1 MIQAG
6 GLIDSTICVQ
16 FGLATMTAAAMGQVV
31 SDVRYVLLLYVI
43 YIVLFFLF
51 FFLNSRG
58 IGSSHMVWFH
68 VVLVHSGVLFGGAL
82 EGFLTRMGIAPVSNL
97 TLAQRSLRICQRTR
111 MTGAALGVMVGCALG
126 ATSLLLLDTDRHDAD
141 SSSANVSDLRH
152 VLSDVFDFE
161 SNHCLKSDVCT
172 LYLVDKCR
180 GLNSIK
186 GKLDFQSVKDIQVN
200 SPHAAQ
206 CYDTQSSLVD
216 NNHRELSPNHVLRS
230 MLCVPVQTKRGELV
244 GVLEFKN
251 KRPDERGLSFFSKQ
265 DEQMAGL
272 LGDHVGILLDQLG
285 GNSH

>member
-31 SDVRYVLLLYVI
+31 SDV
-43 YIVLFFLF
+43 
-51 FFLNSRG
+51 
-58 IGSSHMVWFH
+58 
-68 VVLVHSGVLFGGAL
+68 SGVLFGGAL

-126 ATSLLLLDTDRHDAD
+126 ATSLLLLDTDRHYEQESNM
-141 SSSANVSDLRH
+141 SSSSVNGYGLDVRH
-152 VLSDVFDFE
+152 VLSNMFDFE
-161 SNHCLKSDVCT
+161 SNHCLKSEVCT
-172 LYLVDKCR
+172 LYLVDHTKR
-180 GLNSIK
+180 HGLKSIK
-186 GKLDFQSVKDIQVN
+186 GKLDVHSMKDIKVN
-200 SPHAAQ
+200 SQQQQQQHAAQ
-206 CYDTQSSLVD
+206 CYDTKSSIVD

-285 GNSH
+285 DGGGNSQ

>member
-1 MIQAG
+1 M
-6 GLIDSTICVQ
+6 
-16 FGLATMTAAAMGQVV
+16 
-31 SDVRYVLLLYVI
+31 YVLYVI